1 MKNNYSTL
9 GIVGVLLAV
18 AMISTA
24 LVVLPIQEV
33 DAFLLQKGIS
43 ADNTASNEC
52 SVGAF
57 CQAQAIQA
65 IDPRF
70 TSGGIS
76 ADNTASNICTG
87 SGTTCLAGAQQSII
101 PFPQTPP

>member
-1 MKNNYSTL
+1 MKTTIKFTMTL
-9 GIVGVLLAV
+9 VLTVV

-33 DAFLLQKGIS
+33 DAFLLRKGIN

-52 SVGAF
+52 AECAF
-57 CQAQAIQA
+57 CQAQAIQS
-65 IDPRF
+65 IDPRG
-70 TSGGIS
+70 TSGKIS
-76 ADNTASNICTG
+76 ADKTASNECSG
-87 SGTTCLAGAQQSII
+87 PGTTCLAGAQQSII

>member
-1 MKNNYSTL
+1 MKTTIKFTMAL
-9 GIVGVLLAV
+9 VLAAG
-18 AMISTA
+18 AMVSTA

-33 DAFLLQKGIS
+33 DAFLLRKGIS

-65 IDPRF
+65 IDPLIGTRLRF
-70 TSGGIS
+70 
-76 ADNTASNICTG
+76 
-87 SGTTCLAGAQQSII
+87 
-101 PFPQTPP
+101 